1 MDDDALK
8 SRGWLLRAAA
18 LALGLAGLA
27 LLTQTVQ
34 NSDLFGRWYGAILV
48 ANATGALF
56 LVTVL
61 GANLARLQ
69 LNTIFSEL
77 LTRLPDIELA
87 GPVKRLRSNFIDGI
101 KEMPVRFTPESE
113 RLRRMS

>member
-61 GANLARLQ
+61 GANLARMEAK
-69 LNTIFSEL
+69 IFFEEFF
-77 LTRLPDIELA
+77 RHFDAIESA
-87 GPVKRLRSNFIDGI
+87 GEPVYIRSNSIHGF
-101 KEMPVRFTPESE
+101 KQMPVWLTP
-113 RLRRMS
+113 RAARAG